1 MLVLT
6 RSRPMVQ
13 TMRDTGKE
21 EGLDALIS
29 GSLIRGRGR
38 GAGQTRGQCVP
49 VHDGVGSG
57 GNGIRSFH
65 S

>member
-6 RSRPMVQ
+6 WSRPMVQ

-29 GSLIRGRGR
+29 GSLTEAEEGGR
-38 GAGQTRGQCVP
+38 P
-49 VHDGVGSG
+49 S
-57 GNGIRSFH
+57 
-65 S
+65 